1 MDVPSL
7 SRPPLGASIGEQAE
21 VDDGAKKAQL
31 LHRKEQAAARKAKKE
46 AKEAAELQ
54 HEMEIETGGQH
65 ESGAIAEPGTT
76 CRSTSDSIG
85 ANGLVDSSSSHAECL

>member
-1 MDVPSL
+1 MDAPSP

-54 HEMEIETGGQH
+54 RRN
-65 ESGAIAEPGTT
+65 AVDA
-76 CRSTSDSIG
+76 RATS
-85 ANGLVDSSSSHAECL
+85 NRQ